1 MNLFQQSL
9 FKEIRLKAP
18 RRTVI
23 FRFYEELNDY
33 LPKSQRKRD
42 IEVELAE
49 PTPLASVVKALGVP
63 LAEVDL
69 LLVNGASVHF
79 DAVLKSGD
87 RVSVFPVFE
96 RLNIEKVTQVRARPL
111 RRPRF
116 VAEAD
121 LYDLSALLRRA
132 GMDVICLPHGSDQ
145 EILNLSL
152 NERRIILTRH
162 KAVVQLPGV
171 THAVLIHSELAADQ
185 MRELVKKLDID

>member
-1 MNLFQQSL
+1 LNLFQQS
-9 FKEIRLKAP
+9 FAKEIRLKAP

-42 IEVELAE
+42 IEIDL
-49 PTPLASVVKALGVP
+49 PKPKPLASVVKALGVP

-152 NERRIILTRH
+152 NERRIILTRR
-162 KAVVQLPGV
+162 KALVHLPGV
-171 THAVLIHSELAADQ
+171 THAVHVHSDSAADQ
-185 MRELVKKLDID
+185 LQEILNKLDLD